1 MSVLRP
7 RNRTIYFRLSQEEF
21 GRLFELCGQADGP
34 RSVSELSRA
43 AVQKLIQ
50 SHQSQNGEAQ
60 DLPAILNRLEE
71 LNRKVEWLVQAVGAQ
86 QAGRETPS
94 TANSTSDVVET
105 E

>member
-50 SHQSQNGEAQ
+50 SQSGEAP

-94 TANSTSDVVET
+94 AANSTSDVVET